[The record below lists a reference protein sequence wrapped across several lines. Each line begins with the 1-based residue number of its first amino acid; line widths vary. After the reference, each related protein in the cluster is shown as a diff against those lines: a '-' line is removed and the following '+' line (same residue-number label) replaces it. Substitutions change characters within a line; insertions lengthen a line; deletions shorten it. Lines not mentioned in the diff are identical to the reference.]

1 MADEV
6 MINEFI
12 VKQERDMEI
21 PLTKCRS
28 SLHIR
33 LTRVGEDIQILLWG
47 GDRPHIGCCVM
58 AVPRPSLTGEGRTSV
73 TSSVMNRIG
82 HKDESICRTVAEY
95 VAKTRGAVTVCLGG
109 FHIDDLTGEQVQ
121 EVIGAVKS
129 MKIAGWEYE

>member
-1 MADEV
+1 MAG
-6 MINEFI
+6 EFI

-21 PLTKCRS
+21 PLAKCRS

-33 LTRVGEDIQILLWG
+33 LTRVGEDIQILIWG

-58 AVPRPSLTGEGRTSV
+58 AVPRPSLTGEERTGV

-82 HKDESICRTVAEY
+82 HKDEAICRTVAEY

-109 FHIDDLTGEQVQ
+109 FHIDDLSEEQVR
-121 EVIGAVKS
+121 EVIETVKS
-129 MKIAGWEYE
+129 MEIAG